1 MTQHTQ
7 KSDLIDPGIKIGH
20 VHLKVA
26 DIERALAFYCDVL
39 GFHITQRYGDS
50 AVFVAAGDYHHHIGL
65 NTWESKDGSPP
76 PQGTTGL
83 YHTAILYPTRT
94 ALADALR
101 RVKAAGIAL
110 DGSADHGVSEALYL
124 HDPDNNGIELYWDKP
139 RKLWPVD
146 AEGRLQ
152 MYSKRLDLDNLLAEK
167 VPAKHTASDKENKQR
182 MRLLALT
189 RWEGE
194 GGAVSD
200 PVELGI
206 NPEEIHRS

>member
-1 MTQHTQ
+1 MAQHNQ
-7 KSDLIDPGIKIGH
+7 KSDFIDPGVKIGH

-26 DIERALAFYCDVL
+26 DIERSLDFYCGVL

-83 YHTAILYPTRT
+83 YHTAILYPTRA

-101 RVKAAGIAL
+101 RVKAAGLTL
-110 DGSADHGVSEALYL
+110 DGSADHGVSEAVYL
-124 HDPDNNGIELYWDKP
+124 RDPDNNGVELYWDKP
-139 RKLWPVD
+139 RPLWPVD
-146 AEGRLQ
+146 EKGHLQ
-152 MYSKRLDLDNLLAEK
+152 MYSKRLDLDDLLAENPQAQRA
-167 VPAKHTASDKENKQR
+167 VSDEKINQR

-200 PVELGI
+200 PVDSGT
-206 NPEEIHRS
+206 NPEEIHKS